1 MQLRKGISG
10 VRMFRRRAG
19 LHGTAVAIGIIFFAL
34 PSDAAAVAFQSAPR
48 PRVTVQTPR
57 PPRPPVMVQRPR
69 SAETEVIVRKPQGYL
84 GITYSADHRVEL
96 SSGRIVVSYDR
107 YPAILSVEPGSPAD
121 RAGLAAGD
129 TILAFNNS
137 DVIAD
142 PFPMYDMLKPGAK
155 LGVRV
160 KRNRNVRNVTLN
172 VGRRPGAETSVY
184 AYPYSD
190 PTPDIAEEVRR
201 EVERAHE
208 EARREVE
215 RARHEQAREESQAR
229 REIERE
235 TQRAQRELERTQREL
250 NRRATTPPI
259 VYSLLPGN
267 GVAGAQVAPLNDDL
281 SELVGV
287 RRGVFV
293 VSVNPNTPAD
303 RMGLRGGDVIT
314 GVGDS
319 VISDVAQLR
328 RAIQRE
334 QRRARNERS
343 ERATRFQ
350 VVRKH
355 RRQKLTLRW

>member
-1 MQLRKGISG
+1 MATQLQKRIAVTFGI
-10 VRMFRRRAG
+10 V
-19 LHGTAVAIGIIFFAL
+19 FFAL
-34 PSDAAAVAFQSAPR
+34 PSDAAGVAFQSTPR
-48 PRVTVQTPR
+48 PQVVVQTPR
-57 PPRPPVMVQRPR
+57 G
-69 SAETEVIVRKPQGYL
+69 AETQVVVRKPQGYL

-96 SSGRIVVSYDR
+96 SDGRIVVSYDR
-107 YPAILSVEPGSPAD
+107 YPAILSVEPGSPAA

-129 TILAFNNS
+129 TILAFNSS
-137 DVIAD
+137 DVTAD
-142 PFPMYDMLKPGAK
+142 PFPMYDMLKPGAR
-155 LGVRV
+155 LAVRV
-160 KRNRNVRNVTLN
+160 RRNGIVRNLTVD
-172 VGRRPGAETSVY
+172 VARRPGAETSVY
-184 AYPYSD
+184 AYRYSNA
-190 PTPDIAEEVRR
+190 TPDIAEEVRH

-208 EARREVE
+208 EAQREVQ
-215 RARHEQAREESQAR
+215 RARRAQAREQSQAR

-281 SELVGV
+281 ADLVGV

-314 GVGDS
+314 AVGDS
-319 VISDVAQLR
+319 VVSDVAQLR
-328 RAIQRE
+328 RAIQLE
-334 QRRARNERS
+334 QRRVRNERA

-355 RRQKLTLRW
+355 RRHKLTLRW

>member
-1 MQLRKGISG
+1 MATRLQKGI
-10 VRMFRRRAG
+10 
-19 LHGTAVAIGIIFFAL
+19 AVTIGIVFLAL
-34 PSDAAAVAFQSAPR
+34 PSDAGAVAFQSP
-48 PRVTVQTPR
+48 PPV
-57 PPRPPVMVQRPR
+57 PPRPPVVVQTPR
-69 SAETEVIVRKPQGYL
+69 AAETEVVVRKPQGYL
-84 GITYSADHRVEL
+84 GITYSAHHHRVEVND
-96 SSGRIVVSYDR
+96 GRMVVSFDR
-107 YPAILSVEPGSPAD
+107 YPAILSVEPGSPAA
-121 RAGLAAGD
+121 RAGLVAGD
-129 TILAFNNS
+129 TILAFNSS
-137 DVIAD
+137 DVTAD

-155 LGVRV
+155 LGLRVR
-160 KRNRNVRNVTLN
+160 RNGSVRNLIVN
-172 VGRRPGAETSVY
+172 VARRPGAETSVY
-184 AYPYSD
+184 AYRYPTT
-190 PTPDIAEEVRR
+190 TPDIAEEVRR
-201 EVERAHE
+201 EVERAQE
-208 EARREVE
+208 EAQREVESARREQE
-215 RARHEQAREESQAR
+215 RDEARAR

-235 TQRAQRELERTQREL
+235 TQRTQRELERMQREL
-250 NRRATTPPI
+250 SRTATTPPI

-281 SELVGV
+281 ADLLGV

-314 GVGDS
+314 SVGDS